1 MKTMALALLK
11 FILIDILLDA
21 LYAPIWWYSTGLI
34 GTLRKLSRAVQE
46 GASIIGISIWTK
58 SLFKPMYGEYS
69 WQGRI
74 VSFFMR
80 VVVLIFMSLQMIV
93 WLGILL
99 VLLLIWLA
107 LPPMI
112 VWQIIRVFTAV

>member
-1 MKTMALALLK
+1 MALALLK
-11 FILIDILLDA
+11 FLFVDIILDA
-21 LYAPIWWYSTGLI
+21 LYAPVWWYSAGLI
-34 GTLRKLSRAVQE
+34 GTLRKLSRALQE
-46 GASIIGISIWTK
+46 GAQIIGITIWAK

-80 VVVLIFMSLQMIV
+80 IVVLLFMVLQMTV

-99 VLLLIWLA
+99 ILLLIWLILPIA
-107 LPPMI
+107 L
-112 VWQIIRVFTAV
+112 VWQTIHVFLAA